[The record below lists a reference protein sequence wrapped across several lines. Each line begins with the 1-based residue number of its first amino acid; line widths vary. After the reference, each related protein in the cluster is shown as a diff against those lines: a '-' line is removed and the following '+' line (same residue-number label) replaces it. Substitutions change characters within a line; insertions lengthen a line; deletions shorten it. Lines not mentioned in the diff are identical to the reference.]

1 MNSSVTLEQVESL
14 AAQLSPRDRLKLVA
28 RVCDRLSA
36 AAAATGS
43 DAAAAKMDYAAW
55 AKECDEVAQLWEG
68 EFDAVADLRRIRDE
82 D

>member
-1 MNSSVTLEQVESL
+1 MSSSVTLEHVESL

-36 AAAATGS
+36 AAPSTAG
-43 DAAAAKMDYAAW
+43 DAAAAGTDYAAW
-55 AKECDEVAQLWEG
+55 AKECDEVAELWEG